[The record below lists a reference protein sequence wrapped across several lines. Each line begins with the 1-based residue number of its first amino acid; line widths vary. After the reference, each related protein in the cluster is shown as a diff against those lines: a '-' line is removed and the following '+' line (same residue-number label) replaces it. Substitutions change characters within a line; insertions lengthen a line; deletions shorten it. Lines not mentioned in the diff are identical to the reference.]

1 VIFFLKIRAPKEYVV
16 TFLTLH
22 DPQGYMI
29 FFLNRMEYN
38 QAKIG

>member
-1 VIFFLKIRAPKEYVV
+1 VIFFLKIRAPKGYVV

-29 FFLNRMEYN
+29 FFLNRMEYK